1 MISMLRNSLGNAFAI
16 AAVALLAATPAP
28 SEAQAVPG
36 PAEPAFRVEIAV
48 ERTAGSAT
56 AALAAADLDSQRV
69 AHALRRSGVRISS
82 IQMLP
87 AVIAAEYESPGV
99 VAVTTI
105 RDDRRLIGYRAV
117 IGLVVDLA
125 DADRAGLAIDLA
137 HGAGASRITG
147 VVGGVR

>member
-1 MISMLRNSLGNAFAI
+1 MMSNMWNSLRTTLAV
-16 AAVALLAATPAP
+16 VALWLLVAVPTLV
-28 SEAQAVPG
+28 EAQAVRG

-56 AALAAADLDSQRV
+56 GALASADLDAQRV

-87 AVIAAEYESPGV
+87 AVVTAEYEAPGV

-105 RDDRRLIGYRAV
+105 RDDRRLVGYRAV